1 MADQQFPVLP
11 PAHHDPHMGIV
22 RVEGQV
28 SGLRVR
34 LGNRRAVGAL
44 GGGTAAT
51 AQDVFAARD
60 VVENPIHHAGAIQ
73 AVGAVGAGGGTAR
86 GGHFPERPPPAVPA
100 NDQGFSAPKISHL
113 PNQGKRG
120 LHRLLPGLVQVSG
133 QGADHLQQIGAGDGE
148 APGQGGQGRLVGQKF
163 RQGAVLFIRESVD
176 GPHFIGGL
184 RGNGDM
190 QDGFCPPL
198 TVLAARMVY
207 GLYFRCDLR
216 HVPKYGFQTVHPVLV
231 QRGHIHACV
240 LPSRMDGEHS
250 QDLGP
255 VRPLTVDHNIVVP
268 PRLQRLQLGVVFHI
282 DRGNRL

>member
-1 MADQQFPVLP
+1 MP
-11 PAHHDPHMGIV
+11 
-22 RVEGQV
+22 
-28 SGLRVR
+28 
-34 LGNRRAVGAL
+34 
-44 GGGTAAT
+44 
-51 AQDVFAARD
+51 
-60 VVENPIHHAGAIQ
+60 
-73 AVGAVGAGGGTAR
+73 GGGTAR

-163 RQGAVLFIRESVD
+163 RQGAVLFIREIVD
-176 GPHFIGGL
+176 DRISSA
-184 RGNGDM
+184 
-190 QDGFCPPL
+190 
-198 TVLAARMVY
+198 VLGAMVICRM
-207 GLYFRCDLR
+207 DS
-216 HVPKYGFQTVHPVLV
+216 VHPSLSSPPGWSMVSTLDVISVMSQNTAFKRSTRVLV

-268 PRLQRLQLGVVFHI
+268 PRLATPPAWRCIPH
-282 DRGNRL
+282 

>member
-148 APGQGGQGRLVGQKF
+148 APG
-163 RQGAVLFIRESVD
+163 
-176 GPHFIGGL
+176 
-184 RGNGDM
+184 
-190 QDGFCPPL
+190 
-198 TVLAARMVY
+198 
-207 GLYFRCDLR
+207 
-216 HVPKYGFQTVHPVLV
+216 
-231 QRGHIHACV
+231 
-240 LPSRMDGEHS
+240 HS
-250 QDLGP
+250 LSIPGY
-255 VRPLTVDHNIVVP
+255 H
-268 PRLQRLQLGVVFHI
+268 
-282 DRGNRL
+282 